1 MGPVLKSGNL
11 IFIGSN
17 AAVSNTLIDNL
28 IENSERLHDIETV
41 HILTL
46 SENKWATPE
55 HKDLFKVNAL
65 FIGCKN
71 IREAI
76 TEGRAGY
83 TPSFSSDIPRLFRE
97 NILPLDA
104 PLIMVSPPD
113 EYGYCSL
120 GVSVDIVTSAVK
132 SAKYV
137 IAQINTKMPRTNGH
151 SFVHVNQINAW
162 LEAK

>member
-1 MGPVLKSGNL
+1 MRGTDDVITRQKQETSKMGPALKSGNR
-11 IFIGSN
+11 IFISSN
-17 AAVSNTLIDNL
+17 APVPNTLIDNL

-65 FIGCKN
+65 FLCCKN

-76 TEGRAGY
+76 TESRAGY
-83 TPSFSSDIPRLFRE
+83 TPSLISDIPRLFRE
-97 NILPLDA
+97 NILPLYA
-104 PLIMVSPPD
+104 ALIMVSQPD

-120 GVSVDIVTSAVK
+120 GVIVDIVASAVK
-132 SAKYV
+132 
-137 IAQINTKMPRTNGH
+137 
-151 SFVHVNQINAW
+151 
-162 LEAK
+162 